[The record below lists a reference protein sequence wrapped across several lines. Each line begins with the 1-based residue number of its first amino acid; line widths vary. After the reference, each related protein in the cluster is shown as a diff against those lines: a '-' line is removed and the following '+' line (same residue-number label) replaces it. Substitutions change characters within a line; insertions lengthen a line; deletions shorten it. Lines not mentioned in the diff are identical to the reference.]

1 MRKPAERH
9 RCAGVR
15 RAAHQAID
23 GNHQYASD
31 RGQEVL
37 SRVRAHRQGPTPPPG
52 GRPLPAAPARLVRG
66 RQQRVLPFQWARA
79 NVEEPV
85 EGGWGAPCMGP
96 APRGG
101 PSCGRF
107 DDAPFSAQVRRRRL
121 PVRQVRGDQVRAHR
135 HQPSALEGELRRPAS
150 PACRPQHDE
159 QATGGAAHARA
170 PPRRVRERLRSGHS
184 PQAGSNHSGG

>member
-1 MRKPAERH
+1 MCTGP
-9 RCAGVR
+9 VPPR
-15 RAAHQAID
+15 R
-23 GNHQYASD
+23 
-31 RGQEVL
+31 
-37 SRVRAHRQGPTPPPG
+37 P
-52 GRPLPAAPARLVRG
+52 
-66 RQQRVLPFQWARA
+66 
-79 NVEEPV
+79 
-85 EGGWGAPCMGP
+85 
-96 APRGG
+96 G

-170 PPRRVRERLRSGHS
+170 PPRRVRERLRSGHRRGPARTAFGWLTPS
-184 PQAGSNHSGG
+184 LCPSAGGARRRGRALALALVPRPALTHSPPQLRRARPTPPSASIRASALRGPALPSSCSISSAAPSAALSETRQPLPQAPC